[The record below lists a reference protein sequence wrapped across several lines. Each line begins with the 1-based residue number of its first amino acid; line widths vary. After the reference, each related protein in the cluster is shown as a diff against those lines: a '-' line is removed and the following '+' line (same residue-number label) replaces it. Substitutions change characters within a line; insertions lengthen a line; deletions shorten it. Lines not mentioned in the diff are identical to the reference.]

1 MQERRKS
8 LYKSRVVADEDGASR
23 LENSTL
29 FRPFYSLLWSKWF
42 LHGEEGVGRE
52 KKKEKRRRVFHG
64 WVSRKWKGEVVR
76 AARGHGPGSLGR
88 T

>member
-1 MQERRKS
+1 
-8 LYKSRVVADEDGASR
+8 
-23 LENSTL
+23 
-29 FRPFYSLLWSKWF
+29 
-42 LHGEEGVGRE
+42 LHGEEWVGRE

-76 AARGHGPGSLGR
+76 AARGHGSGSLGR